1 MLIDIN
7 NLTFAYGHKTVIHDL
22 SLTVRPGDFIVV
34 SGKNGSGKSTFVK
47 CLLGIN
53 PVPSGVIF
61 FNHED
66 INYFKK
72 WTDIGYVPQRFDDF
86 NYEFPITVSEIL
98 SFSKLHK
105 TKESLKLRLLDD
117 MGILENMNDPINS
130 LSGGQIQRVFIV
142 RAMLN
147 QPRLLI
153 LDEPTASIDRKNVE
167 YFRQTVNKLHAE
179 GVTII
184 LISHEQQLEDL
195 DYTHELH
202 MEANLDY
209 TYKARPVQP
218 PTEEIA

>member
-7 NLTFAYGHKTVIHDL
+7 NLTFAYGHKVVLHDL
-22 SLTVRPGDFIVV
+22 SLTIKPGDFVVV
-34 SGKNGSGKSTFVK
+34 SGKNGSGKSTLVK

-53 PVPSGVIF
+53 SVSNGLIF
-61 FNHED
+61 YNHED

-72 WTDIGYVPQRFDDF
+72 WTDIGYVPQKFDDF

-98 SFSKLHK
+98 SVSKLRK
-105 TKESLKLRLLDD
+105 TSEALKLKLLDD
-117 MGILENMNDPINS
+117 MGILENMNDSINS
-130 LSGGQIQRVFIV
+130 LSGGQIQRVFVV

-147 QPRLLI
+147 HPRLLI

-167 YFRQTVNKLHAE
+167 YFRKTVNRLHAE
-179 GVTII
+179 GVTIL
-184 LISHEQQLEDL
+184 LISHEQTLDEL

-202 MEANLDY
+202 LDPSLEY
-209 TYKARPVQP
+209 TYKARPLPP

>member
-7 NLTFAYGHKTVIHDL
+7 NLTFAYGHKMVISNL
-22 SLTVRPGDFIVV
+22 SMTLRPGDFLVV

-53 PVPSGVIF
+53 PVASGMIF
-61 FNHED
+61 FDHED

-72 WTDIGYVPQRFDDF
+72 WTNVGYVPQKFDDF

-98 SFSKLHK
+98 SVSKLRK
-105 TKESLKLRLLDD
+105 TNESRKLKLLDD
-117 MGILENMNDPINS
+117 MGILEIMNENINS
-130 LSGGQIQRVFIV
+130 LSGGQIQRVFVV

-147 QPRLLI
+147 QPELLI

-167 YFRQTVNKLHAE
+167 YFRATVNRLNRQ

-184 LISHEQQLEDL
+184 LISHEESL
-195 DYTHELH
+195 DELNYTHILQ
-202 MEANLDY
+202 MEPTLEH
-209 TYKARPVQP
+209 TFSARTP
-218 PTEEIA
+218 IATG

>member
-7 NLTFAYGHKTVIHDL
+7 NLTFAYGHKTVIRDL
-22 SLTVRPGDFIVV
+22 SLTIKKGDFVVV
-34 SGKNGSGKSTFVK
+34 SGRNGSGKSTFVK

-53 PVPSGVIF
+53 PVANGVIF

-66 INYFKK
+66 INYYRK
-72 WTDIGYVPQRFDDF
+72 WTEIGYVPQKFDDF

-98 SFSKLHK
+98 SVSKLHR
-105 TKESLKLRLLDD
+105 TSEALKLKLLDE
-117 MGILENMNDPINS
+117 MGILENMNDAINS

-147 QPRLLI
+147 GPRLLI

-167 YFRQTVNKLHAE
+167 YFRKTVNRLHAE

-184 LISHEQQLEDL
+184 LISHEQSLDNL
-195 DYTHELH
+195 DYTHELK
-202 MEANLDY
+202 MDTNLEH
-209 TYKARPVQP
+209 TYRERPAQP